1 MAAPC
6 RLCNKGSSFGAG
18 VATVRLNELWQ
29 VLQSSAVL
37 ACCTGWPKAVG
48 PLWQLAQLAVTP
60 RWLKVAGD
68 QAIVPWQAAQSCETW
83 TCAVGL
89 PGAAAPLWQLMQ
101 RLKGARCSN
110 RAGIQAN
117 VVWQS
122 AHAVLLAIC
131 VGALPGARTPLWHLA
146 QVPVTP
152 ACDILELALMFNNG
166 APAAPGALLA
176 VVALT
181 MGAKLCTAMLCTA
194 VLCTR
199 VVAAMTVAMV
209 VCAGTGAAGGF
220 FAAPPPQFF
229 GLWQPLQ
236 SLPPWWPLRL

>member
-89 PGAAAPLWQLMQ
+89 PGAAAPLWQLLQ

-110 RAGIQAN
+110 RAGIHAN

-122 AHAVLLAIC
+122 AQAVLLAIC
-131 VGALPGARTPLWHLA
+131 VGDLPGARTPLWQLA
-146 QVPVTP
+146 QAPVTP
-152 ACDILELALMFNNG
+152 ACDKCG
-166 APAAPGALLA
+166 PAAPSTLPE

-181 MGAKLCTAMLCTA
+181 KGA
-194 VLCTR
+194 VLCTALLR
-199 VVAAMTVAMV
+199 RAVPCTRAGAPMKGAVGG
-209 VCAGTGAAGGF
+209 CARA
-220 FAAPPPQFF
+220 
-229 GLWQPLQ
+229 
-236 SLPPWWPLRL
+236 